1 MTVKISHNQPNTR
14 TMNMEFQ
21 PDQSLENII
30 KVIGVGGGGGNAVNY
45 MFKQGIEGVDFFVCN
60 TDIQALRHSSVPNR
74 IQLGAELTSG
84 LGAGSSAKSGA
95 DAAVEST
102 ADIENMLSDGT
113 RMIFITAGF
122 GGGTGTGAAPV
133 IAEIAKKMGILT
145 VGIVTLPF
153 SDEGPDRQKQATEGL
168 ENLRPNVDA
177 LITISNDR
185 IVDMY
190 GDLTFLEAFEK
201 ADDVLCTA
209 ARGIA
214 EIIFK
219 PGHMNVDFK
228 DVETAMQNSGRAL
241 MSTGVADG
249 ENRAHEAVQMAI
261 KSPLLDNTKII
272 GANHILLN
280 VTYGNKAPTLSETR
294 TITSF
299 LQEEAGN
306 TAHLKMGIT
315 KDETLEDKL
324 SVTVIATGFEIT
336 QDQDNDISPR
346 NGQSKETIEQLAPM
360 EESDIEIEVI
370 HEDPIQEEEPNEAN
384 SNVSSETNTGSIHVK
399 RNQLEDSEP
408 LAELFSDNNP
418 NQHSQQGNSFESEQ
432 YAAPQRQHNI
442 PSQNPLQTSL
452 GFGNNEMDIEIP
464 AYQRRN
470 VQLAEAPPSHS
481 SNVSKLSISDKDENE
496 NQDRFSISP
505 NKMLHDNVD

>member
-1 MTVKISHNQPNTR
+1 
-14 TMNMEFQ
+14 MNMEFQ
-21 PDQSLENII
+21 PDQSLEKII

-45 MFKQGIEGVDFFVCN
+45 MYKQGIEGVDFYICN
-60 TDIQALRHSSVPNR
+60 TDIQALRHSAVPNR
-74 IQLGAELTSG
+74 IQLGIELTSG

-95 DAAVEST
+95 EAAVEST

-133 IAEIAKKMGILT
+133 IAEIAKKLGILT

-228 DVETAMQNSGRAL
+228 DVETAMKNSGRAL
-241 MSTGVADG
+241 MSTGVAGG
-249 ENRAHEAVQMAI
+249 ENRAQDAVEMAI

-280 VTYGNKAPTLSETR
+280 VSYGEKAPTLSETR

-299 LQEEAGN
+299 LQKEAGN

-315 KDETLEDKL
+315 NDESLEDKI

-336 QDQDNDISPR
+336 EDSTGFVSNE
-346 NGQSKETIEQLAPM
+346 KIEREVIEAPLTSI
-360 EESDIEIEVI
+360 EESDIEIEII
-370 HEDPIQEEEPNEAN
+370 HDATESETTENSVNQPAIENESPSEITLKTEAEEREPIEEIFTSPNSHNQSMEEEER
-384 SNVSSETNTGSIHVK
+384 GSIYT
-399 RNQLEDSEP
+399 RPNNQAQMP
-408 LAELFSDNNP
+408 PQKNP
-418 NQHSQQGNSFESEQ
+418 F
-432 YAAPQRQHNI
+432 
-442 PSQNPLQTSL
+442 QTSL
-452 GFGNNEMDIEIP
+452 GFGSADGDIEIP

-470 VQLAEAPPSHS
+470 IQLAEAPSSHA
-481 SNVSKLSISDKDENE
+481 SNVAKLSITDNSEDEHP
-496 NQDRFSISP
+496 DRFSISP